1 MRLSAKTRFLFT
13 LLILLA
19 GGAFLPSQ
27 ADGGMICA
35 NLEDV
40 DGINDWNRVEKTPT
54 EESSSEPQQD
64 EELPPEVNLPDNP
77 QDADCGPS
85 DISTQSGPTSPALL
99 AAVDR
104 FALETSLAT
113 PLVYTDPPVPASH
126 LQRLF
131 RPPRYQ

>member
-27 ADGGMICA
+27 VMGGLICA

-40 DGINDWNRVEKTPT
+40 DGISDWNAEKAPL
-54 EESSSEPQQD
+54 EESSSEPEED
-64 EELPPEVNLPDNP
+64 EDLPPEANLPDNP

-104 FALETSLAT
+104 FALETSLAS
-113 PLVYTDPPVPASH
+113 PLVYTDPAVPASH
-126 LQRLF
+126 LRRLF
-131 RPPRYQ
+131 RPPRG